1 MIYDRYVA
9 AWENLDV
16 EDYLACCHEDYEMT
30 FHSTRKVLT
39 LADFDTDQLASW
51 MVSSK
56 SESKRLIYENDDI
69 LVEHKITLH
78 KEGNRTATLMVHL
91 KKDGLLWRTETGVT
105 PLPPKK

>member
-1 MIYDRYVA
+1 MIYDDYFT
-9 AWENLDV
+9 AWDILDI
-16 EDYLACCHEDYEMT
+16 DGYLACIHEDCEIT
-30 FHSTRKVLT
+30 FHAKGEVMRLEEFSS
-39 LADFDTDQLASW
+39 QLGSM

-91 KKDGLLWRTETGVT
+91 KKDGLLWRTETGMT